1 MRAQKEAISH
11 GRNNDDDIVRAPT
24 VQLGILQDRYFEK
37 RIEPS
42 SMILLSGGYSSAT
55 NYCLEVSG
63 VRYFARFMSNMQ
75 PLESRKKECH
85 ITEYAGKLGVG
96 PEVYYQDPQQGIL
109 LTEFVEGRTAG
120 YNDLIHEPTRS
131 LIIANVR
138 KLHQATPAVFPK
150 AKSLGEQIQA
160 FMDHSLPEPL
170 KAVELTTPLMRLLQ
184 CEENSRASVLIHND
198 FNPYN
203 IMICDNRAY
212 LIDWTDAGT
221 GDPFSDISW
230 HALCYPWS
238 EHPAFLRYYFDEIN
252 TRLESKLCCYT
263 CLRLFRLAIW
273 SFYEATLLDGDC
285 ELMLP
290 GFTGPQ
296 NPPEFHHLVR
306 RLLEKELILE
316 SRPAFLDFS
325 AMLLQNV
332 LRMTKTDRFLS
343 TIEELS
349 CHE

>member
-1 MRAQKEAISH
+1 MNEKS
-11 GRNNDDDIVRAPT
+11 GDDIVHDPT
-24 VQLGILQDRYFEK
+24 VQLGILQNIFFKKHID
-37 RIEPS
+37 PA
-42 SMILLSGGYSSAT
+42 SMTLLSGGYSSAT

-63 VRYFARFMSNMQ
+63 IRYFARFMSNMQ

-85 ITEYAGKLGVG
+85 ITAYAGKIGVG
-96 PEVYYQDPQQGIL
+96 PEVYHQDPQQGIL

-131 LIIANVR
+131 LIIATIR
-138 KLHQATPAVFPK
+138 KLHQATPSGIPK
-150 AKSLGEQIQA
+150 ARSLGDQIQT
-160 FMDHSLPEPL
+160 FMDQSLLEQL
-170 KAVELTTPLMRLLQ
+170 QALELTTPLMLLLQ
-184 CEENSRASVLIHND
+184 CEENSRASALIHND
-198 FNPYN
+198 LNPYN
-203 IMICDNRAY
+203 IMICDNRTY

-230 HALCYPWS
+230 HALCYPLS
-238 EHPAFLRYYFDEIN
+238 EHPTVLGYYFDEIN
-252 TRLESKLCCYT
+252 TRLESKLCCYI

-273 SFYEATLLDGDC
+273 SFYEATLLDGDGKP
-285 ELMLP
+285 MLTD
-290 GFTGPQ
+290 FTGQQ

-306 RLLEKELILE
+306 RLLEKEVILE
-316 SRPAFLDFS
+316 SRPAFLEFS

-332 LRMTKTDRFLS
+332 LRIAETDRFLS